1 MAIMRL
7 YGHALVA
14 GNDPHI
20 MGIVLRSLQMLDEQ
34 WKLYHKEVF
43 QTHLLAQFQYALIG
57 ALVSPEGALCYDQM
71 IGTLYEMGQVNMKR
85 LHEAFYM
92 FGFSAENKLV
102 QEICLATVSGER
114 E

>member
-1 MAIMRL
+1 MAI
-7 YGHALVA
+7 
-14 GNDPHI
+14 
-20 MGIVLRSLQMLDEQ
+20 VLQSLQKLDDQ

-71 IGTLYEMGQVNMKR
+71 LNTLYTMGQVNIKR

-92 FGFSAENKLV
+92 FGFSADNKLV
-102 QEICLATVSGER
+102 QEICLATVSRVEGR
-114 E
+114 RRSKLIRRTY